1 MTWVKVCGLTRLED
15 VAVAVDAGADA
26 VGFVNIE
33 TSPRYV
39 TLERATALARDVPAH
54 TILLTKDAD
63 PRSTLDYLDVS
74 DIDGVQPYGLR
85 ADELASAAVAA
96 GYVVLNPRRAAS
108 TLDLS
113 VLPGIPLLDTPSDA
127 ALGGTGR
134 AFDWRLVESLRGH
147 FVLAGGLGPDNVGE
161 AVDAIAPWGVDAS
174 SRLESAPG
182 QKDPGMVAAFIEKAK
197 RL

>member
-1 MTWVKVCGLTRLED
+1 M
-15 VAVAVDAGADA
+15 
-26 VGFVNIE
+26 
-33 TSPRYV
+33 
-39 TLERATALARDVPAH
+39 
-54 TILLTKDAD
+54 
-63 PRSTLDYLDVS
+63 
-74 DIDGVQPYGLR
+74 
-85 ADELASAAVAA
+85 AA

-108 TLDLS
+108 TLDLR